1 MRILKSTN
9 GLEQRR
15 TEEIRLLVQER
26 QTREGEIKMLVAQG
40 QVRDACATWRD
51 RAIVQ
56 RKIDRAHQDKRAAK
70 SLSAAVV
77 LHAWTQETVEL
88 CGKFNKYAAKNFH
101 GITEGEMV
109 ATTEA
114 TRDNLDD
121 ITDATDEARAAL
133 IRSDIADDG
142 AAAEQPEDNDEETM
156 QAVADFCGKHLLD
169 LQVSPEGE
177 SWAPTPPSVA
187 VKRTG
192 LAPVPYPPVHLAAA
206 PISEGKDPA
215 ALLSAAV

>member
-26 QTREGEIKMLVAQG
+26 QTREGEIKMLVARG
-40 QVRDACATWRD
+40 QVRDACAIWRN

-56 RKIDRAHQDKRAAK
+56 RKIDRAHQDRRAAENM
-70 SLSAAVV
+70 SAAVV
-77 LHAWTQETVEL
+77 FSAWTQETVKL

-101 GITEGEMV
+101 GRMADEMV
-109 ATTEA
+109 TTTEA
-114 TRDNLDD
+114 AVSNLDD

-142 AAAEQPEDNDEETM
+142 AAAAELLEDNDEETM
-156 QAVADFCGKHLLD
+156 QAVATFCGKQLLD
-169 LQVSPEGE
+169 LQVPLEEE
-177 SWAPTPPSVA
+177 SWAVSSDTVR
-187 VKRTG
+187 RTRP
-192 LAPVPYPPVHLAAA
+192 APEREPPVQTVAAP